1 MGACGVD
8 FNCAVCAEIS
18 GVNVWDQWLEPD
30 LKKQN
35 ALTLLTCARAV
46 RFQKNQKGVRF
57 APKVKRGQNEL
68 LTHTPL
74 LTPILLLLSIA
85 KTLIMPKSQKVA
97 KGRVSNGK
105 ATGLG

>member
-57 APKVKRGQNEL
+57 APKVKRGQKEL
-68 LTHTPL
+68 LTGIPL
-74 LTPILLLLSIA
+74 LMLTWR
-85 KTLIMPKSQKVA
+85 
-97 KGRVSNGK
+97 RVSIVKIQTMQKNLNENEG
-105 ATGLG
+105 